1 MLMQVAVEDLG
12 HLSHRMKVTLPAAEV
27 DQEVESRL
35 KKFAKTA
42 KLKGFR
48 PGKVP
53 LSVLKKQYGDSIRY
67 EAISE
72 LIQNTFYKALE
83 QQHFNMVG
91 SPSIHPTQMSEGQPL
106 EYEATFEVY
115 PKIELKDLS
124 GVKVEKLKAEITEAD
139 IDKVLEKLRHQ
150 YAEWIEVERPA
161 KLDDRVIIDFEG
173 TMNDETFQGGSAK
186 DAALILGSKSM
197 IAGFEEGLVGAKVGS
212 PVELNLQFP
221 AEYPHKDLAG
231 KPVKFKVTVRKV
243 TEAKL
248 PELND
253 KFAKD
258 LDVKEGVTALREEV
272 RKSMQRE
279 LTRGVKESIKQQV
292 LNELLKLNT
301 IEIPSALINAEVEQM
316 QQQLKNQLGMQGRK
330 LPDMPKENF
339 MPQAKQRVTLGL
351 LLAEFIKQQQLKADP
366 NRVRKVIEEVV
377 SAYDNPEQI
386 KMHYYQNKNYL
397 SQVEALVLEEQAVE
411 KLLENAQVEEKT
423 VSYDEVLKKA

>member
-1 MLMQVAVEDLG
+1 MQVAVEDLG
-12 HLSHRMKVTLPAAEV
+12 HLAHRMKITLPAAEV

-48 PGKVP
+48 PGKIP
-53 LSVLKKQYGDSIRY
+53 LSVIKKQYGDSIRY
-67 EAISE
+67 EALNE

-83 QQHFNMVG
+83 QQHLNLAG
-91 SPSIHPTQMSEGQPL
+91 SPSIQPKQMAEGQPL

-124 GVKVEKLKAEITEAD
+124 GIKIDKLKAEITEAD
-139 IDKVLEKLRHQ
+139 VDKVLEKLRRQ

-161 KLDDRVIIDFEG
+161 QLDDRVMIDFEG
-173 TMNDETFQGGSAK
+173 TLNGEAFQGGSAK
-186 DAALILGSKSM
+186 DVALVLGSKSM
-197 IAGFEEGLVGAKVGS
+197 IPGFEEGLIGAKVGDA
-212 PVELNLQFP
+212 VESNLQFP

-231 KPVKFKVTVRKV
+231 KPVKFKVTVRKI

-248 PELND
+248 PDLND

-258 LDVKEGVTALREEV
+258 LDVKDGVTALREEV

-279 LTRGVKESIKQQV
+279 LKRGIKEHVKQQV
-292 LNELLKLNT
+292 LNQLLKLNL
-301 IEIPSALINAEVEQM
+301 IEVPNALINAEIEQM
-316 QQQLKNQLGMQGRK
+316 QQQLKKQMGMQGRQ

-339 MPQAKQRVTLGL
+339 IPQAKQRVTLGL
-351 LLAEFIKQQQLKADP
+351 LLAEFIKQRELKADP
-366 NRVRKVIEEVV
+366 NRMRSVIEEVA

-386 KMHYYQNKNYL
+386 VSYYYQNKAYL

-411 KLLENAQVEEKT
+411 ELLENAQVEEKT
-423 VSYDEVLKKA
+423 VAYDEVLKSG